1 MLVINQMHN
10 TLKLFSSVLEQ
21 RIELQLRLMKTKG
34 HRLTDFD
41 SYILYIEIAKITKAT
56 AFQT

>member
-1 MLVINQMHN
+1 MHN